1 MIDIENEMFTDVA
14 TKLRADF
21 DGIYVSGEYV
31 KSPSSFPAA
40 SIVETSNVVYQNT
53 MDTQGEVHDLITYEV
68 NVYSNKA
75 TGKKTEA
82 KTIMACIDEL
92 FLAKGF
98 RRRVMST
105 IPNQQDSTIYR
116 ITARYSAIVDKEKTI
131 YRS

>member
-14 TKLRADF
+14 TKLRAVF

-31 KSPSSFPAA
+31 KSPSSFPAV

-53 MDTQGEVHDLITYEV
+53 MNTQGEVHDLITYEV

-75 TGKKTEA
+75 KGKKSEA
-82 KTIMACIDEL
+82 KSIMACVDDV
-92 FLAKGF
+92 FMAKGF